1 MYDDSPLV
9 VRAGSESTST
19 RPSLFTMVGAV
30 LGAVR
35 GHRVMR
41 VICVLTLLGAL
52 AMMPVVMMWPPRLE
66 ALAGGS
72 YWMLGKIWALLNLTA
87 VIGAALA
94 AFLAPRVRRDWL
106 LTVIALWRG
115 AFLAAAAAATAFTPV
130 VGWLLLYEAGVAASE
145 PIKNAWMNEHVR
157 SELRATVLSVQG
169 MCFTLGGALG
179 LVMLGL
185 LARSDDPDGVGRSGG
200 DLHRDRTGLSLA
212 RRCRRS
218 WDAAA
223 LER

>member
-1 MYDDSPLV
+1 
-9 VRAGSESTST
+9 
-19 RPSLFTMVGAV
+19 
-30 LGAVR
+30 
-35 GHRVMR
+35 
-41 VICVLTLLGAL
+41 
-52 AMMPVVMMWPPRLE
+52 
-66 ALAGGS
+66 
-72 YWMLGKIWALLNLTA
+72 MLGKIWALLNLTA

-106 LTVIALWRG
+106 LAVIALWRG
-115 AFLAAAAAATAFTPV
+115 AFLAAAAAATRFTPV

-169 MCFTLGGALG
+169 MSFTLGGALG

-185 LARSDDPDGVGRSGG
+185 LARSTTIPTAWAVAAAIFIGIAPGFLWLGGVA
-200 DLHRDRTGLSLA
+200 DRE
-212 RRCRRS
+212 
-218 WDAAA
+218 DAAA